1 MQNICWTSVVHS
13 LTNCG
18 AYIVKIKD
26 VQSSVQHSIDQGSL
40 QKVVNTSLE
49 IFSPKKIADSAF
61 SCGLPFVLPSFI
73 KKRSEFEIKFVSRL
87 LEYLIHFRNLIFFSP
102 YTFQFTELC
111 ILTTWPQS
119 GIFRFSKTLGNQ
131 RPVNSVSWAN
141 NRRFC
146 LHWFNCLVP
155 MDRFMFYLIAGRLGT
170 NNSSNVHVVSQNC
183 SVVPFHTENVLRKED
198 QSKITLRQ
206 LLVLKKSPLDI

>member
-73 KKRSEFEIKFVSRL
+73 KKRSEFEMK
-87 LEYLIHFRNLIFFSP
+87 FFSLK
-102 YTFQFTELC
+102 TVRILDSLQKFDFFFLLHFSVHWAVHFNN
-111 ILTTWPQS
+111 LTTEWNFQ
-119 GIFRFSKTLGNQ
+119 IFQDIGESK
-131 RPVNSVSWAN
+131 A
-141 NRRFC
+141 
-146 LHWFNCLVP
+146 
-155 MDRFMFYLIAGRLGT
+155 
-170 NNSSNVHVVSQNC
+170 SQ
-183 SVVPFHTENVLRKED
+183 
-198 QSKITLRQ
+198 
-206 LLVLKKSPLDI
+206 